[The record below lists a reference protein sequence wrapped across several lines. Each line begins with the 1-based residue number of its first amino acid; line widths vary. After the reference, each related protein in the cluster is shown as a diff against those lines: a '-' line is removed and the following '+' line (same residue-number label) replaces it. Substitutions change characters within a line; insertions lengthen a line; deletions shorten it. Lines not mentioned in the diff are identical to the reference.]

1 MFFASSPSGEGVGGE
16 AENMF
21 QKREVIFR
29 GKDWVMI
36 WLYAI
41 LVCIGLV
48 CIFSVEYKANDDF
61 FKSLFEFKKNYSK
74 QFLYLGI
81 CIILAIFI
89 LLTDSKFFT
98 ATPNLLYIFGI
109 LLMLATFVVGKAV
122 NGSKSWLPL
131 IPGVI
136 NLQPVE
142 TCKIF
147 TALALAKYLSRNDTD
162 FSKTRSQLIAAGI
175 CFLPIVFSILQNET
189 GLALVYFS
197 FLLPMYREGFP
208 PGYLIA
214 GASLGV
220 LLVITLLFPP
230 LTLIIALSVI
240 ALLCAYFLKRK
251 IKRNKGLL
259 LIIAGIWLLASL
271 FVGVAVPFIFKHVFQ
286 KYQADRIFSMVGR
299 DNPFE
304 DQTTVNLDAAELNSK
319 KAKKEKEN
327 YNVKQSKIA
336 IGSGGLLGKGFLKG
350 TQTQGDFVPEQH
362 TDFIF
367 TSVGEN
373 FGFVGCT
380 VLMLLYLT
388 MLLRIVHIAERQRS
402 TFTRVYAYSV
412 AAIVFFHIAINICMT
427 IGLAP
432 VIGITLPLMSY
443 GGSSLIT
450 FTILIFVLVKLD
462 SDRQMILR

>member
-1 MFFASSPSGEGVGGE
+1 
-16 AENMF
+16 MF
-21 QKREVIFR
+21 QKKTVVLK
-29 GKDWVMI
+29 GKDWVLI
-36 WLYAI
+36 WLYVI
-41 LVCIGLV
+41 ITVFGLV

-61 FKSLFEFKKNYSK
+61 FRSLFEFKKNYSK
-74 QFLYLGI
+74 QFMFL
-81 CIILAIFI
+81 CFSAVLATFI

-98 ATPNLLYIFGI
+98 ATPNLLYILGI
-109 LLMLATFVVGKAV
+109 LMMMATFVVGRNI
-122 NGSKSWLPL
+122 NGSKSWIPL
-131 IPGVI
+131 GFI

-147 TALALAKYLSRNDTD
+147 TALALAKYLARNDTD
-162 FSKTRSQLIAAGI
+162 FTKTRSQLIAAGL
-175 CFLPIVFSILQNET
+175 CFLPIVFSLLQNET
-189 GLALVYFS
+189 GLALVYFA

-214 GASLGV
+214 GASLGI
-220 LLVITLLFPP
+220 LLVMTLLFSP
-230 LTLIIALSVI
+230 LSLIIGLSVI
-240 ALLCAYFLKRK
+240 AGLCIYFLKRK

-259 LIIAGIWLLASL
+259 FIIVGLWLLSSL
-271 FVGVAVPFIFKHVFQ
+271 FVGVAVPFLFKHVFQ

-304 DQTTVNLDAAELNSK
+304 DQSSVTLNEDANSK

-336 IGSGGLLGKGFLKG
+336 IGSGGFLGKGFLKG

-380 VLMLLYLT
+380 LLMLLYLGF
-388 MLLRIVHIAERQRS
+388 LLRIVYVAERQRS

-412 AAIVFFHIAINICMT
+412 AAILFFHIAINICMT

-450 FTILIFVLVKLD
+450 FTILIFILIKLD